1 MGKPQGFARMP
12 SRRHGAALHMFRHG
26 SSHFILGHF
35 PSLYLTAIV
44 KTETWTAGLQ
54 QCWLKDRARRS
65 SQVTDG
71 RTANMSNC
79 LTSTWDGTN
88 KKPSLQLE
96 AVWRKWRNLKPRAK
110 GQKQAGRV
118 KGEGRCGERTVCE
131 EWGDTKKWRIFRIS
145 LTMLMMLTAKLP
157 MMLLMLM
164 MLTRRCPQAGL
175 SHGKTACDKARGG
188 RGGS

>member
-12 SRRHGAALHMFRHG
+12 SRRHGAALHTFRHG

-71 RTANMSNC
+71 RTANMFNC

-96 AVWRKWRNLKPRAK
+96 AVWRKWRNLKPRGK

-118 KGEGRCGERTVCE
+118 KREGRCGERTVCE
-131 EWGDTKKWRIFRIS
+131 EWGDMKKWRIS

-157 MMLLMLM
+157 MMLLML

-188 RGGS
+188 KGG

>member
-44 KTETWTAGLQ
+44 KTEAWTAGLQ

-131 EWGDTKKWRIFRIS
+131 EWGDTREVENIQNKS
-145 LTMLMMLTAKLP
+145 NDANDADGEAANDAADADDADATMSPGWIEPRQNCL
-157 MMLLMLM
+157 
-164 MLTRRCPQAGL
+164 
-175 SHGKTACDKARGG
+175 
-188 RGGS
+188 